1 MPRAEDENVIQTFT
15 PQRSDQ
21 PFGICRD
28 ARSATVPADAHLIS
42 TTVDPMG
49 DLAGS
54 CRQQHPPLHN
64 YPRHPRMIG
73 LFPAFPAWLG

>member
-1 MPRAEDENVIQTFT
+1 MPCAEDENVIQTFT

-54 CRQQHPPLHN
+54 SNSCAGYRRCFNQQPELTREGQRDG
-64 YPRHPRMIG
+64 Y
-73 LFPAFPAWLG
+73 